1 MFLNKKA
8 MGWFSK
14 KSEKQKL
21 QEQYQKLIDQAYKL
35 SHTDRKASDLLSAE
49 AEEVLKKMEAL
60 PDAS

>member
-1 MFLNKKA
+1 

-21 QEQYQKLIDQAYKL
+21 QEQYQKLVDQAYKL
-35 SHTDRKASDLLSAE
+35 SHTDRKASDMKNAE
-49 AEEVLKKMEAL
+49 AEEVLKKIEAL